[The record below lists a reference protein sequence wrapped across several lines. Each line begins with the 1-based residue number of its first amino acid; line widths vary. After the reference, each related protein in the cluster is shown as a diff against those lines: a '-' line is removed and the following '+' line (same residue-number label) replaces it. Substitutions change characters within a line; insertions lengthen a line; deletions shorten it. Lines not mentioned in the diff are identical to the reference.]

1 MNRSARVPAA
11 SGGATMR
18 RVSPGSASGF
28 RGDWVVGLLKALVIG
43 MGVLIVAGTVT
54 LVALIVQRAGGD
66 SGNMP
71 PRALG
76 QPAGTRI
83 LSVGGAEG
91 RFAVLVARPDG
102 SERVLLVDA
111 RSGRVVGELRAA
123 E

>member
-11 SGGATMR
+11 SAGATMR
-18 RVSPGSASGF
+18 CVSPVSGSGF
-28 RGDWVVGLLKALVIG
+28 RGDWVVALLKALVIG

-66 SGNMP
+66 SGTMP

-83 LSVGGAEG
+83 TSIAGAEG
-91 RFAVLVARPDG
+91 RIAVLVTRPDG
-102 SERVLLVDA
+102 SERVLLVDG